1 MWICKKKKHTMT
13 VTLRNDN
20 LSLTLMDKLTE
31 AYNTTRQ
38 VSAASR
44 GMAECRQLGNPLPVL
59 MAADAMGTEYRPTHN
74 VRRAC
79 ILTCQKE

>member
-31 AYNTTRQ
+31 ANNTTRQ
-38 VSAASR
+38 VLQV
-44 GMAECRQLGNPLPVL
+44 GVWQN
-59 MAADAMGTEYRPTHN
+59 ADSSGTHYLSLWQPMRW
-74 VRRAC
+74 AQS
-79 ILTCQKE
+79 TCQHTTCAGPAF